1 MFKYSTVTNRLSL
14 RLLVLLGSTTL
25 ALNSLNASPV
35 TVQELGV
42 GANQV
47 VEIDSS
53 TLGNNLWVYA
63 GIIDLS
69 VNGKLTDGFCIDPYH
84 WSASGVLN
92 YNTEPLGT
100 APKPPGPMGSATALK
115 IEQLWAADFS
125 PGMSNNSAAG
135 LQIAIWELVSSAVA
149 PGSFTLVS
157 GNDYGA
163 SNLISWVN
171 AHPNA
176 PAANLIAVTGP
187 GQDYVIPCVPDSAT
201 TVGLLGLT
209 LLLLLAASH
218 KKLSAN

>member
-1 MFKYSTVTNRLSL
+1 MFKNSPVTNRLSL
-14 RLLVLLGSTTL
+14 GLLVLMGTTVFTS
-25 ALNSLNASPV
+25 NSLVASPV

-47 VEIDSS
+47 VQIDSS

-63 GIIDLS
+63 GVLDLS
-69 VNGKLTDGFCIDPYH
+69 VNGNLTAGFCIDPYH
-84 WSASGVLN
+84 WSSSGVLN

-115 IEQLWAADFS
+115 IEQLWAADYS
-125 PGMSNNSAAG
+125 PGMSNDTAAG
-135 LQIAIWELVSSAVA
+135 LQIAIWELVSSSIS

-163 SNLISWVN
+163 SNMIAWVN
-171 AHPNA
+171 ANPSA

-187 GQDYVIPCVPDSAT
+187 GQDYVIPSVPDGAT
-201 TVGLLGLT
+201 TISLLGLT
-209 LLLLLAASH
+209 LLLLAASR